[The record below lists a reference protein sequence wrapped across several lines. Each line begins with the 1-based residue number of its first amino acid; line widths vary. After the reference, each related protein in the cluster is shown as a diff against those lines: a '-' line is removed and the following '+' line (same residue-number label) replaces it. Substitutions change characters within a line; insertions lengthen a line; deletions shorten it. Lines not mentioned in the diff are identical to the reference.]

1 MKILNPY
8 GTNKTVL
15 FEVNYIADWKYF
27 ETTVFTLL
35 GIAGGAIG
43 ALFVKISRLW
53 EKSFRRIPIIRQ
65 TPLLETVL
73 VGLLT
78 GLLSFWNRYTR
89 SGTAKLLSELAT
101 PCDRWAQILTESEA
115 CPPIENIP
123 NVLRS
128 LAIAFVIKGVLT
140 VVTFGLHVP
149 AGIYVPSMV
158 VGGLLGK
165 FIGHTTQLAI
175 YMFPHSSIFTEC
187 QSGNDAG
194 CITPGIYAMV
204 GAGVTMCGVTRLP
217 VTLAVILFEL
227 TGSLDYMIPFSIAIF
242 VSKWVADAIE
252 KSNIYVGLE

>member
-8 GTNKTVL
+8 GTHKTVL
-15 FEVNYIADWKYF
+15 FEVNYTADWKYF
-27 ETTVFTLL
+27 ETVVFILL
-35 GIAGGAIG
+35 GIAGGTVG
-43 ALFVKISRLW
+43 ALFVKTSRLW
-53 EKSFRRIPIIRQ
+53 EKSFRRVPIIRQ
-65 TPLLETVL
+65 TPLLETAL

-89 SGTAKLLSELAT
+89 SGAAKLLSELAT
-101 PCDRWAQILTESEA
+101 PCDRWAQMFSQSEA

-123 NVLRS
+123 DELRS
-128 LAIAFVIKGVLT
+128 LAVAIVIKGVLT

-158 VGGLLGK
+158 VGGLFGK
-165 FIGHTTQLAI
+165 LIGHTTQLVI
-175 YMFPHSSIFTEC
+175 YTFPHFSLFTEC
-187 QSGNDAG
+187 QSRNGVG

-227 TGSLDYMIPFSIAIF
+227 TGSLEYMIPFSIAIF

-252 KSNIYVGLE
+252 QSNIYVSP